1 VTVWQAQVELT
12 RIEGVGLTTW
22 AEVSLLTAIAIAV
35 LAFGGTEPTSFAVV
49 EILLAGVAIIFLAK
63 RLYAHFPFSMGMV
76 MAPAVLV
83 GLVLIQLC
91 PLPVAWAR
99 RIAAGQVWNDHIQ
112 FRTLTIEPF
121 ATRAHLLVLLTC
133 IIGFFL
139 AYIASQGSHRKRH
152 FIVGLVVIGLFE
164 AFYGLVQYLTG
175 WQHIFGYVKKYDLEE
190 ATGTYINRNHY
201 AGLLEMVFPF
211 ALSLAFYEFWKLH
224 TKRRAGDST
233 LHRIAFWLSIA
244 VVLFA
249 ALVYS
254 RSRMGIAAAS
264 MSTLVML
271 VLAWTSRFYGRAA
284 LISCTAFLILSAGI
298 VAWIGAASVVER
310 FHDTAQEYAAADHTR
325 ISIWR
330 DTLKLIR
337 RNPWLGTGFGTFPI
351 AYTAVQTS
359 FLGEFV
365 NHAHNDYLEL
375 ASDLGIPA
383 AAELTATLVWLLVHA
398 VRAFRSASR
407 NMDKFFALGCVGGMV
422 AILLHSLVDFNLYI
436 PANALVFASLLGLT
450 MSLKTRVAID
460 NG

>member
-1 VTVWQAQVELT
+1 MSVSQAPVSVM
-12 RIEGVGLTTW
+12 RIEGIGPSTW

-35 LAFGGTEPTSFAVV
+35 LAFGGTEPAAFAVV
-49 EILLAGVAIIFLAK
+49 EILLAGVAIVFLSR
-63 RLYAHFPFSMGMV
+63 RLYVHFSLSTGMV
-76 MAPAVLV
+76 IAPGLLV
-83 GLVLIQLC
+83 GIALLQLC
-91 PLPVAWAR
+91 PLPIAWAR
-99 RIAAGQVWNDHIQ
+99 RIAAGRVWNDHIQ

-121 ATRAHLLVLLTC
+121 ATRTHVLVLLTC

-139 AYIASQGSHRKRH
+139 AYIASQSSRSRRRL
-152 FIVGLVVIGLFE
+152 IVGLVVIGLFE

-175 WQHIFGYVKKYDLEE
+175 WQQIFGYVKKYDLEE

-201 AGLLEMVFPF
+201 AGFLEMVFPF
-211 ALSLAFYEFWKLH
+211 ALSLAFYEFWKLR
-224 TKRRAGDST
+224 TKRLSAESN
-233 LHRIAFWLSIA
+233 LHRIALWLSIA
-244 VVLFA
+244 VILFA

-264 MSTLVML
+264 MSALVML

-284 LISCTAFLILSAGI
+284 LVSCAAFLVLSAGI

-310 FHDTAQEYAAADHTR
+310 FHDAGQEYTAADHTR

-337 RNPWLGTGFGTFPI
+337 HHPWLGTGFGTFPI
-351 AYTAVQTS
+351 AFTAVQTT

-375 ASDLGIPA
+375 ASDLGIPVA
-383 AAELTATLVWLLVHA
+383 AGLTATLVWILVRA
-398 VRAFRSASR
+398 VRAFRAASR
-407 NMDKFFALGCVGGMV
+407 NMDKFFALGCVGGIG

-436 PANALVFASLLGLT
+436 PANALVFASLLGLA
-450 MSLKTRVAID
+450 MALKTSVATE
-460 NG
+460 NR